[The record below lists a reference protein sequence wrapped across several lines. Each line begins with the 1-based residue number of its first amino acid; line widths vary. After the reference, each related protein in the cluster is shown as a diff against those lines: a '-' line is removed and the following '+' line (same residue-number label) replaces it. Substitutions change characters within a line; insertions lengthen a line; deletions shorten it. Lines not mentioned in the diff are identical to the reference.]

1 MLTQVQAQQ
10 FAQEQQTIVD
20 NILKEHYQIYILD
33 QLYKSNFADSL
44 VFKGGTA
51 LRLTYNSVRF
61 SEDLGFSLLQN
72 VDYGDFKKIITQ
84 VINKFPESKIQDI
97 YDKYNTL
104 YAKIVFSVDFKPIP
118 IGIKIEINKN
128 RGKTDFKHTIGL
140 SKSPFNNIEVVSK
153 VFTLNAILKDK
164 MEILN
169 EGTRR
174 QPRDLFDAWY
184 INQKLN
190 NDFEIL
196 EKYKYSKK
204 ELMDGLNPLLPQK
217 YQKIMDLFKI

>member
-72 VDYGDFKKIITQ
+72 VEYKDFKKIIEQ
-84 VINKFPESKIQDI
+84 IINKFPESKIQDI
-97 YDKYNTL
+97 YDKYNT
-104 YAKIVFSVDFKPIP
+104 
-118 IGIKIEINKN
+118 
-128 RGKTDFKHTIGL
+128 
-140 SKSPFNNIEVVSK
+140 
-153 VFTLNAILKDK
+153 
-164 MEILN
+164 
-169 EGTRR
+169 
-174 QPRDLFDAWY
+174 
-184 INQKLN
+184 
-190 NDFEIL
+190 
-196 EKYKYSKK
+196 
-204 ELMDGLNPLLPQK
+204 
-217 YQKIMDLFKI
+217 

>member
-51 LRLTYNSVRF
+51 LRLTYNSIRF
-61 SEDLGFSLLQN
+61 SEDLDFSLLQN
-72 VDYGDFKKIITQ
+72 VKYNDFKKTIAQI
-84 VINKFPESKIQDI
+84 INKFPESKIQDV

-128 RGKTDFKHTIGL
+128 RSGVDFKHTVGL

-153 VFTLNAILKDK
+153 VFTLDAILKDK

-169 EGTRR
+169 KGIRR
-174 QPRDLFDAWY
+174 QPRDLFDTWY

-190 NDFEIL
+190 QKFEIK
-196 EKYKYSKK
+196 EKFKYSTK
-204 ELMDGLNPLLPQK
+204 ELMDSLNPLLPK
-217 YQKIMDLFKI
+217 TYQKTIDLFKI

>member
-51 LRLTYNSVRF
+51 LRLIYNSVRF
-61 SEDLGFSLLQN
+61 SEDLDFSLIQN
-72 VDYGDFKKIITQ
+72 IKYNDFKKTIEQI
-84 VINKFPESKIQDI
+84 INKFPESKIQDI

-104 YAKIVFSVDFKPIP
+104 YAKIVFQVDFKPIP

-128 RGKTDFKHTIGL
+128 RGKIDFKHTVGL
-140 SKSPFNNIEVVSK
+140 SKSLFNNIEVVSK
-153 VFTLNAILKDK
+153 VFTLDAILKDK
-164 MEILN
+164 MEILS
-169 EGTRR
+169 EGVRR
-174 QPRDLFDAWY
+174 QPRDLFDTWY

-190 NDFEIL
+190 SDFEIL

-204 ELMDGLNPLLPQK
+204 ELMDGLNPLLPKK
-217 YQKIMDLFKI
+217 YQKTMDLFKI